1 MGAMMER
8 EQRKAIIKIRV
19 TEAEQAAWHAKAEAA
34 GLSMSELIRRAV
46 DRVKTW
52 TASNSAIER
61 ERTRELA
68 KVGNN
73 LNQIA
78 RWANT
83 YKGAADASQVICH
96 LLAIEQLLDPS
107 YAIRPV
113 SSDATP
119 SPRQEADNAH

>member
-1 MGAMMER
+1 MMER
-8 EQRKAIIKIRV
+8 QQRTTIIKIRL
-19 TEAEQAAWHAKAEAA
+19 TSAEQAAWQAKAEAA
-34 GLSMSELIRRAV
+34 GLSVSELIRRAMC
-46 DRVKTW
+46 RVKTW
-52 TASNSAIER
+52 TASNAEIER

-83 YKGAADASQVICH
+83 YKDAADASQVICH
-96 LLAIEQLLDPS
+96 LLAIEQLLDSS

-113 SSDATP
+113 SSDATLR
-119 SPRQEADNAH
+119 PRREADNAH